1 MYEND
6 TICTHK
12 LWLIV
17 NKKNNNREIEVVAM
31 ALKSEYK
38 SELIKSFKNVRVLSN
53 IDIENEEK
61 VIKIIDQL
69 AETLFECQ
77 YNNSNCPGY
86 EAYQKYKIK
95 KQLEKERNAALELK
109 FKVIGTF
116 H

>member
-1 MYEND
+1 
-6 TICTHK
+6 
-12 LWLIV
+12 
-17 NKKNNNREIEVVAM
+17 M

-38 SELIKSFKNVRVLSN
+38 SELIRSFKNVKVLSN
-53 IDIENEEK
+53 IDIENEER

-77 YNNSNCPGY
+77 YDNRNCPGY
-86 EAYQKYKIK
+86 KAYQNYRIK
-95 KQLEKERNAALELK
+95 QELEKERNSALALM